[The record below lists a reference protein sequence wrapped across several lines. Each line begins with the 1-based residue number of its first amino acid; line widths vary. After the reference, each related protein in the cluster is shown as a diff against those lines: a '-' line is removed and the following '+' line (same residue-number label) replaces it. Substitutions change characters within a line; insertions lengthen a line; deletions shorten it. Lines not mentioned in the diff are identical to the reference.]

1 MWSCVFIS
9 LKNILILGLWNFI
22 FIIILS
28 RTKISTDCKINYVV
42 EFRQLCIVLMYS
54 RYIQQNSTKCN
65 QIQQYTSLTGWE
77 NVTWCSAYH
86 LYLNSLKKVLTHI
99 LWRFQIE
106 ILLAV
111 GQRFVMVK
119 TSCIGP
125 GLK

>member
-42 EFRQLCIVLMYS
+42 EFRQLCI
-54 RYIQQNSTKCN
+54 QQNSTKCN

-99 LWRFQIE
+99 L
-106 ILLAV
+106 
-111 GQRFVMVK
+111 
-119 TSCIGP
+119 
-125 GLK
+125 

>member
-86 LYLNSLKKVLTHI
+86 LCLNSFKKVLTHI
-99 LWRFQIE
+99 L
-106 ILLAV
+106 
-111 GQRFVMVK
+111 
-119 TSCIGP
+119 
-125 GLK
+125 